1 MVVIHKR
8 TKFFCE
14 SENVSLLREE
24 FKYVMAKYPITIDAF
39 VLLLDHLHCLWTLP
53 DGDRDLSKR
62 WWLIVRVTSCE
73 FRVSRFKCKKGNSR
87 VWFVVLDEISRL
99 MLKWEKRCGYWI
111 DFVGF
116 LRMDY
121 QMVLIEG
128 RF

>member
-1 MVVIHKR
+1 
-8 TKFFCE
+8 
-14 SENVSLLREE
+14 
-24 FKYVMAKYPITIDAF
+24 MAKHPFTIDVF
-39 VLLLDHLHCLWTLP
+39 ILLPDHLHCLWTLP
-53 DGDRDLSKR
+53 DGDRDFSKR

-73 FRVSRFKCKKGNSR
+73 LRVSRSKCKKVNSR
-87 VWFVVLDEISRL
+87 GRIGELNEISRL
-99 MLKWEKRCGYWI
+99 MWKWETSSGYWI